1 MGASIDSGA
10 GAGVVAVTPPPRHA
24 ASEVISAV
32 RAGDAHTVE
41 ALLSAGADPDARD
54 EHGTPALLDDA
65 SRPVRVSAVHGL
77 ARHDDERC
85 VEGARR
91 LPPAPPGTSYE
102 YDLDEV
108 WRYERRRD
116 GR

>member
-1 MGASIDSGA
+1 MATGLSSWPPDFSE
-10 GAGVVAVTPPPRHA
+10 GVRK
-24 ASEVISAV
+24 S
-32 RAGDAHTVE
+32 
-41 ALLSAGADPDARD
+41 LLVLMTDPDAQVRQSACRTVAEGKDRD
-54 EHGTPALLDDA
+54 PVFADAMAVLLDDA
-65 SRPVRVSAVHGL
+65 DRRVRVIAMHGL

-85 VEGARR
+85 VEGERR
-91 LPPAPPGTSYE
+91 LPPAPPGTPHE